1 MKTTTITLA
10 AALLAATTQ
19 AGAQGWLGESVPW
32 QFQTSA
38 DRANRALVN
47 DLVEKKKG
55 GYYDSFKSTYI
66 TNIDRQINCNFQP
79 TSAGNSSSTDQAN
92 SVASPQTNASSGT
105 SANSTGSSNQSSDN
119 LGRGGNTASNNQS
132 NTGTISS
139 GVSGSPSTTTTAP
152 INSDHANG
160 HQDMQVAQN
169 NSGHQTTSVSGSTGC
184 SFASG
189 ALN

>member
-79 TSAGNSSSTDQAN
+79 TSAGNSSAADQAN
-92 SVASPQTNASSGT
+92 NVASPVTNASSGT
-105 SANSTGSSNQSSDN
+105 SASSTGSSSESRDN
-119 LGRGGNTASNNQS
+119 LGRGGVANNNQS
-132 NTGTISS
+132 NSGPISS
-139 GVSGSPSTTTTAP
+139 GVQGSPSTTTTAP
-152 INSDHANG
+152 INSDRSNG
-160 HQDMQVAQN
+160 QQDMQVAQN
-169 NSGHQTTSVSGSTGC
+169 NSGSQTTNVSGSSAC
-184 SFASG
+184 QFSSSG
-189 ALN
+189 AIN